1 MEKPNFE
8 ETHSA
13 SFLQEV
19 DRECT
24 ALCSLKNP
32 SCLRSPKK
40 EDLQSFS
47 FKKVTNELE
56 SKAPLFSAV
65 LWTVSVHLKITGNNL
80 KRIVALKIVN

>member
-1 MEKPNFE
+1 M
-8 ETHSA
+8 
-13 SFLQEV
+13 
-19 DRECT
+19 
-24 ALCSLKNP
+24 
-32 SCLRSPKK
+32 
-40 EDLQSFS
+40 FS